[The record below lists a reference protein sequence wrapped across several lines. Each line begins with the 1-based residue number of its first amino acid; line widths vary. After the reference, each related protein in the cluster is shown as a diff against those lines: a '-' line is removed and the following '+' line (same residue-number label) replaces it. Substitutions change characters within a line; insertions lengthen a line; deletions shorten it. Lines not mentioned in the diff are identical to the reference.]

1 MRMRR
6 ALGRTLIACL
16 SLSVLSP
23 VDAGIARAQVS
34 GEPGACVDGWRDVT
48 TIGAFVPED
57 VVIVD
62 RDGAWA
68 VGGGAAGFGRRTA
81 VVMRYG
87 DSSWSRVDVPS
98 AAKDSAYM
106 GAAMGRNGAAWA
118 VGFARTPESLAPLA
132 ARLKDGAWRQV
143 RTGSPGPGGTTFTD
157 VAVAGDRSVWV
168 SGFRLARPGRY
179 SLLVSRWDGQRWLRR
194 DPPLERGER
203 GMLSTIAAS
212 KASGV
217 WVGGYV
223 ARPNGT
229 VRPYLAR
236 RADGRWQRQ
245 GLPDVGDASIADI
258 AIPSGQE
265 GWAVGQRHRDGRVA
279 PLLLHWD
286 GVSWQ
291 EVPGPVQDPG
301 MQALLN
307 GVWASGSGAL
317 SVVGAV
323 SDPTTQ
329 LIRSLTA
336 HLVDGAWEVHL
347 GDPGLG
353 RTFLVAVA
361 GDPLAEGWMAGR
373 VRATF
378 AGAGILVRACQDLQA
393 QSLSKRERRERRGR
407 RRTSAGQG
415 SAGASSHETQAPSP
429 RADLPRV
436 PVLATGTSITTLHMV
451 DVADKV
457 GLPTRS
463 PTYGAVV
470 ADFDGDDRADIL
482 LGRHYARAI
491 LFLEREGRYVDS
503 GVRFGGGDRHG
514 CAAADVD
521 DSGLPDLYCTFG
533 GKRGSGVKA
542 NQLWLDPG
550 GPDPRVEPSAG
561 GALEPLGRGRLA
573 LFVDADDDG
582 RRDLFIG
589 QAGSRIDGQP
599 SLSRLYRRTGAAEF
613 ALMRRS
619 GIDPTA
625 GAWTADTADVDG
637 DGREDLLLVHFD
649 PQAAGR
655 RSGLHLYRN
664 TGDGFRRVTRRYRI
678 RSIGE
683 RDVELVRLDTDRR
696 PDLVQ
701 ASGDRIRISLQ
712 RGGRFVTVYER
723 SIAGLAAVA
732 AGDVDA
738 DGDQDLYL
746 LRQKG
751 GAVRN
756 DIVLLNRG
764 DGRGY
769 RALAVPAGPYGKA
782 DTVVPID
789 HDGNGTTDFLVLEGA
804 GDSRGPVRLIAFY
817 R

>member
-1 MRMRR
+1 
-6 ALGRTLIACL
+6 
-16 SLSVLSP
+16 
-23 VDAGIARAQVS
+23 
-34 GEPGACVDGWRDVT
+34 
-48 TIGAFVPED
+48 
-57 VVIVD
+57 
-62 RDGAWA
+62 
-68 VGGGAAGFGRRTA
+68 
-81 VVMRYG
+81 
-87 DSSWSRVDVPS
+87 
-98 AAKDSAYM
+98 
-106 GAAMGRNGAAWA
+106 
-118 VGFARTPESLAPLA
+118 
-132 ARLKDGAWRQV
+132 
-143 RTGSPGPGGTTFTD
+143 
-157 VAVAGDRSVWV
+157 
-168 SGFRLARPGRY
+168 
-179 SLLVSRWDGQRWLRR
+179 
-194 DPPLERGER
+194 
-203 GMLSTIAAS
+203 MLSTIAAS

-223 ARPNGT
+223 ARPNGI

-245 GLPDVGDASIADI
+245 VLPNVGDASIADI

-301 MQALLN
+301 THALLN

-329 LIRSLTA
+329 LIRSLSA

-373 VRATF
+373 ADPLGTET
-378 AGAGILVRACQDLQA
+378 GMLMRACRNLDAARLTGREADGQLARTKTEQA
-393 QSLSKRERRERRGR
+393 VSATRGDPGGSR
-407 RRTSAGQG
+407 SMTAAPAGLRIVD
-415 SAGASSHETQAPSP
+415 
-429 RADLPRV
+429 RA
-436 PVLATGTSITTLHMV
+436 A
-451 DVADKV
+451 AV
-457 GLPTRS
+457 GLPTES

-470 ADFDGDDRADIL
+470 ADFDGDGRADIL

-521 DSGLPDLYCTFG
+521 GSGLPDLYCTFG

-550 GPDPRVEPSAG
+550 GPEPRVEPSVG

-582 RRDLFIG
+582 RRDLFVG
-589 QAGSRIDGQP
+589 QAGIRIDGQP

-769 RALAVPAGPYGKA
+769 RAVAVPAGPYGKA

>member
-1 MRMRR
+1 MSMRR
-6 ALGRTLIACL
+6 APARVLAMCL

-23 VDAGIARAQVS
+23 VDAGVARAQAS
-34 GEPGACVDGWRDVT
+34 DDPGVCVDGWRDVT
-48 TIGAFVPED
+48 TIAGLVPED
-57 VVIVD
+57 IAIVD
-62 RDGAWA
+62 PDSAWA
-68 VGGGAAGFGRRTA
+68 VGGGAAGFGRRDA
-81 VVMRYG
+81 VVLRYR
-87 DSSWSRVDVPS
+87 DASWSRVDAPS
-98 AAKDSAYM
+98 AGKDSAYM
-106 GAAMGRNGAAWA
+106 GAAVGRKGVAWA

-132 ARLKDGAWRQV
+132 ARLKDGAWRKV
-143 RTGSPGPGGTTFTD
+143 RTGSPGRGGATFTD
-157 VAVAGDRSVWV
+157 VAVGGARAVWV
-168 SGFRLARPGRY
+168 SGFQLARPGRY
-179 SLLVSRWDGQRWLRR
+179 SPRVSRWNGRRWLRR

-212 KASGV
+212 SATGV

-223 ARPNGT
+223 ARPNGI

-236 RADGRWQRQ
+236 RAGGLWQRQ
-245 GLPDVGDASIADI
+245 VLPDVGDASIADI
-258 AIPSGQE
+258 AIPGRQE
-265 GWAVGQRHRDGRVA
+265 GWAVGQRHRDGRVT
-279 PLLLHWD
+279 PLVLRWD

-291 EVPGPVQDPG
+291 EASEPGLDVGTD
-301 MQALLN
+301 ALLN

-317 SVVGAV
+317 SVVGAL

-336 HLVDGAWEVHL
+336 HLMDGAWKVHL

-373 VRATF
+373 ADPLGTET
-378 AGAGILVRACQDLQA
+378 GMLMRACQDSGTARLTRLEAGGRLARARTEQA
-393 QSLSKRERRERRGR
+393 VPASRAGPAR
-407 RRTSAGQG
+407 RRYTTVARSGLRIVD
-415 SAGASSHETQAPSP
+415 
-429 RADLPRV
+429 RA
-436 PVLATGTSITTLHMV
+436 A
-451 DVADKV
+451 AV
-457 GLPTRS
+457 GMPTES

-470 ADFDGDDRADIL
+470 ADFDADGRADIL

-491 LFLEREGRYVDS
+491 LFLERDGRYIDS

-514 CAAADVD
+514 CAAADMD
-521 DSGLPDLYCTFG
+521 GSGLPDLYCTFG

-550 GPDPRVEPSAG
+550 GPQPRVEPSVG

-573 LFVDADDDG
+573 LFIDADDDG
-582 RRDLFIG
+582 QHDLFVG
-589 QAGSRIDGQP
+589 QTSTRIDGQP
-599 SLSRLYRRTGAAEF
+599 SLDRLYRRTGPAEF

-625 GAWTADTADVDG
+625 GAWTANAADVDG

-649 PQAAGR
+649 AQAAAPR
-655 RSGLHLYRN
+655 RGVHLYRN
-664 TGDGFRRVTRRYRI
+664 TGNGFLRVTRRYRI
-678 RSIGE
+678 RSLGE
-683 RDVELVRLDTDRR
+683 IDAGLVRLDTDRR

-701 ASGDRIRISLQ
+701 VSGDRIRISLQ

-723 SIAGLAAVA
+723 SIAGLVAMA

-764 DGRGY
+764 DGRRY
-769 RALAVPAGPYGKA
+769 RAVAVPAGPYGRA

-804 GDSRGPVRLIAFY
+804 GESRGPVRLIAFY